1 MRLVRLLTEHPA
13 SVGESYGQHLRSA
26 GGFAIRLLAGA
37 MACLTHALLPFL
49 FEHTA
54 SRVVADLHRRMIAE
68 RSRLE
73 HMTQHESGR

>member
-13 SVGESYGQHLRSA
+13 SVGESYGQHMRSA
-26 GGFAIRLLAGA
+26 GGFAIRLLAGG

-49 FEHTA
+49 FKHTA
-54 SRVVADLHRRMIAE
+54 SRVVGDLHRRMVAE

-73 HMTQHESGR
+73 HMTKHEIGR